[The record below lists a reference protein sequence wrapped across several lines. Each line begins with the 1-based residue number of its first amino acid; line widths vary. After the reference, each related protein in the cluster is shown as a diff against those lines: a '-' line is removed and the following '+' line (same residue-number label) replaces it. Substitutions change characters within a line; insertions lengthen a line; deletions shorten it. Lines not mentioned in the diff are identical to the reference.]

1 MTHMG
6 EEISMYQRAGEL
18 VMLLNNWH
26 ATPGQG
32 LAELMV
38 ELAQIMAVNN
48 FWGQVK
54 QRVATFPFWKPTT
67 HLWVALHRKRKMFIG
82 CQ

>member
-1 MTHMG
+1 MAECFLHMQMHNKHSTMTHLG

-26 ATPGQG
+26 ATPGHG

-38 ELAQIMAVNN
+38 ELAQVMAVNS

-54 QRVATFPFWKPTT
+54 AQ
-67 HLWVALHRKRKMFIG
+67 
-82 CQ
+82 